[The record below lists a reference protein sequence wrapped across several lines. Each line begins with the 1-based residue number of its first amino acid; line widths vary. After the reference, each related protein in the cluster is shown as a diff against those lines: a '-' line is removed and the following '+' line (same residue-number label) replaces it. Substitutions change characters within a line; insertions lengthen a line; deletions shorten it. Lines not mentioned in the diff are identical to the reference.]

1 GFNYD
6 SQRLANCPVEL
17 SHGNQMGCHSEQKF
31 AYDLLNSGQRNGNY
45 SLNNGTLPPCPNCH
59 GAMMRAA
66 NASNSTITYNW
77 SRNGI
82 SNSVTYNPNG
92 TTTYSNT
99 PAAQHLATG
108 YSGITLNPP
117 AGQPWTFQPSG
128 SPVAQPPTL
137 WGTTRPAGTRTTY
150 LQAQGM

>member
-1 GFNYD
+1 
-6 SQRLANCPVEL
+6 
-17 SHGNQMGCHSEQKF
+17 MGCHSEQKF

-66 NASNSTITYNW
+66 NASTPTITYNW

-92 TTTYSNT
+92 TTTYSNHARR
-99 PAAQHLATG
+99 PAPG
-108 YSGITLNPP
+108 YSGITLNPR
-117 AGQPWTFQPSG
+117 G
-128 SPVAQPPTL
+128 PTL
-137 WGTTRPAGTRTTY
+137 DVQPFGRSSRNLRISGTTRPAGTRTTY